1 MYIKIKGNSKIRQL
15 EPNHYTLLR
24 RQTFYGS
31 IESFYY
37 KLLKGL
43 IKRYNKLLVL
53 TVVLIWIPFNRKC
66 CETGRI
72 SHLSMFLSI
81 TTIYG
86 HFFEKVDQLALN
98 YAAVITWLKLIL
110 MLYLYGI
117 GFMAYSPLDF
127 IIGKNMCVCAFVI
140 FKISLTKFCC
150 YALILVLI
158 HITIDHC
165 IV

>member
-53 TVVLIWIPFNRKC
+53 TVVLIWIPF
-66 CETGRI
+66 
-72 SHLSMFLSI
+72 
-81 TTIYG
+81 YQ
-86 HFFEKVDQLALN
+86 KVL
-98 YAAVITWLKLIL
+98 
-110 MLYLYGI
+110 
-117 GFMAYSPLDF
+117 
-127 IIGKNMCVCAFVI
+127 
-140 FKISLTKFCC
+140 
-150 YALILVLI
+150 
-158 HITIDHC
+158 
-165 IV
+165 